1 MDTSSSRLT
10 ELLNTLTELTAEL
23 VDLSRSSD
31 ISSGEQSMIRDAVLC
46 LDALLQPAEVTG
58 GTNVR
63 VTQLPVFTTDELI
76 STIQSAQTNEDALR
90 HVMLTTDIPIHWNT
104 IFPRVFAIIR
114 DSLRPHDE
122 LPQTGHP
129 GMTRWQYRL
138 SWQMQQLRS
147 EGVVRSAGGGYWI
160 RTDPNA
166 PNHQPALFD
175 E

>member
-1 MDTSSSRLT
+1 MDNSTSRLA
-10 ELLNTLTELTAEL
+10 ELLDSLTELTAEL
-23 VDLSRSSD
+23 AELSRLSGTSSV
-31 ISSGEQSMIRDAVLC
+31 EQSKIREAVLC
-46 LDALLQPAEVTG
+46 LEAILQPAEEHI
-58 GTNVR
+58 GTSVR
-63 VTQLPVFTTDELI
+63 VTQLPIFTTDELI

-104 IFPRVFAIIR
+104 IYPRVFAIIR

-138 SWQMQQLRS
+138 SWQMQQLRA